1 MNYFEF
7 CNSTFNIHEKLNFNS
22 LWSCRLKAKIRATQ
36 LYRYQRE
43 LVYWVQPSVL
53 REYRVRRKIGK
64 NGKHQVQSHF
74 FKTLPDSPLWKFLFN
89 SWFPCEN
96 TSRFTKMTSS
106 QWGSIWQFIIFQLL
120 SLSLLCYLF
129 GYSFKI
135 FDWLINKENKTRLKW
150 KILSILLA
158 LW

>member
-22 LWSCRLKAKIRATQ
+22 LWSCHLKAKVRATQ

-43 LVYWVQPSVL
+43 FVYWVQPSVL
-53 REYRVRRKIGK
+53 REYRVRRKIGEEW
-64 NGKHQVQSHF
+64 QTSSTVPLLQ
-74 FKTLPDSPLWKFLFN
+74 LDSPLWKYFFN

-106 QWGSIWQFIIFQLL
+106 QWGSIWQFIILQLL

-129 GYSFKI
+129 GFSFKI
-135 FDWLINKENKTRLKW
+135 FDWLINKENTTRLKW
-150 KILSILLA
+150 KTLSILS
-158 LW
+158 